1 MNTSD
6 WWLVAFLCALAIV
19 ALLAPRVLAALV
31 GDRDRAGANLS
42 GVFPGV
48 PVVVAVL
55 ALIVGWGIFE
65 SGTPGPFGPL
75 LPFAVLLLYL
85 PALRLGRGS
94 LALVALVLTPL
105 SLLALHFLSPATL
118 NFLVA
123 LLLAL
128 ASVLILLTH
137 ERPVTEASKR

>member
-19 ALLAPRVLAALV
+19 VLLAPRVLAAFV
-31 GDRDRAGANLS
+31 GDRERAGANLS

-75 LPFAVLLLYL
+75 LPFAILLLYL
-85 PALRLGRGS
+85 PALRLGRRA

-105 SLLALHFLSPATL
+105 SLATYFLFPAAL
-118 NFLVA
+118 NFFTLVV
-123 LLLAL
+123 LAL
-128 ASVLILLTH
+128 ALTLLLLMH
-137 ERPVTEASKR
+137 KRPVTEAARH